1 MARPLG
7 SRSAGRIA
15 AALCAGLFAL
25 AAVPTPAAAQDD
37 RPWLRDRGPGIAMSQ
52 FGTYITKGQFLI
64 YPFFEYYYDSDLEYE
79 PGEFGFGTGS
89 AAIQEYRGEYR
100 ASEGILFL
108 GFGLSDRLAL
118 EMEAAVISA
127 EFTKAAT
134 DTTTALPSPH
144 KESGLGDVEGQ
155 IRYRFNYETASRP
168 EYFTYFE
175 TVFPTG
181 EENSLIGTSVW
192 ELKLG
197 FGIIKGLS
205 WGTVTARA
213 GVDWESGEKRFG
225 IGEYAVEYLRRLSPH
240 FRVFFMLEGAEDELA
255 AVPEIQWHIRRN
267 VFVKANVGFGV
278 TSKATDFAPEVGVMI
293 ALP

>member
-1 MARPLG
+1 MKRPHIAVLG
-7 SRSAGRIA
+7 LGLLLLTQ
-15 AALCAGLFAL
+15 ALMPA
-25 AAVPTPAAAQDD
+25 PAAAQDEA
-37 RPWLRDRGPGIAMSQ
+37 PWLRDRGPGIAMSQ
-52 FGTYITKGQFLI
+52 FGTYIEKGQFLI
-64 YPFFEYYYDSDLEYE
+64 YPFFEYYYDSNLEYE

-89 AAIQEYRGEYR
+89 AAIEEYRGEYR
-100 ASEGILFL
+100 ANEGILFL
-108 GFGLSDRLAL
+108 GYAFSDRLAV

-127 EFTKAAT
+127 EFTKSAT
-134 DTTTALPSPH
+134 DTTTGLPSPH

-155 IRYRFNYETASRP
+155 IRYRFNRETASKP

-181 EENSLIGTSVW
+181 EANSLIGTSVW

-197 FGIIKGLS
+197 GGIIKGFGF
-205 WGTVTARA
+205 GTLTVRA
-213 GVDWESGEKRFG
+213 GVDWASGENVFG

-240 FRVFFMLEGAEDELA
+240 FRVFFMFEGSEDEVS
-255 AVPEIQWHIRRN
+255 AVPEVQWHISRN
-267 VFVKANVGFGV
+267 VFVKANAGFGV